1 MNSYQTFSK
10 MTVIDIVASFK
21 AIISNNQ
28 VYEFDMKVELE
39 KTEDDCPKL
48 VKKKVYISYN
58 SISDLITSMREAIL
72 INLLLNPNFKSHM
85 TQKYDYINFFK
96 LFESTEV
103 NMLILRN
110 YTYNVL

>member
-1 MNSYQTFSK
+1 MCSFDQVFPN

-21 AIISNNQ
+21 AIISNIQ

-39 KTEDDCPKL
+39 KTEDDCPKIA
-48 VKKKVYISYN
+48 KKRVSINYN

-72 INLLLNPNFKSHM
+72 TNLLLNPNFKSHM
-85 TQKYDYINFFK
+85 TQKVDYINFFK

-103 NMLILRN
+103 NVLILTN
-110 YTYNVL
+110 YT